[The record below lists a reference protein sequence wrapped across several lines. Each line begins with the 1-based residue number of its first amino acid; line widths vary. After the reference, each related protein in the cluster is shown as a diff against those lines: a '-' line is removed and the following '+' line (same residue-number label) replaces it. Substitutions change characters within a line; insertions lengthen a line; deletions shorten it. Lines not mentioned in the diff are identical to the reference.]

1 MGYIGIYFVLHLTK
15 SRLMLIEDN
24 SSENENL
31 QKWIFEASHFEKN
44 VEIRRLLEAMR
55 LILYNSKN

>member
-1 MGYIGIYFVLHLTK
+1 MGFRYWSLGVIIEGNMGYIGIYFVLHLTK

-31 QKWIFEASHFEKN
+31 KKWIFGASHFEK
-44 VEIRRLLEAMR
+44 
-55 LILYNSKN
+55 KC

>member
-1 MGYIGIYFVLHLTK
+1 MKIYKNGFLKHRILK
-15 SRLMLIEDN
+15 
-24 SSENENL
+24 
-31 QKWIFEASHFEKN
+31 KN

>member
-1 MGYIGIYFVLHLTK
+1 MGFRYWSLVVIIEGNMGYISIYFVLHLTK

-31 QKWIFEASHFEKN
+31 QKWIFEASHFEK
-44 VEIRRLLEAMR
+44 
-55 LILYNSKN
+55 KC